1 MIGRIGLLGGS
12 RSRILRGELTMQRF
26 RLRSI
31 RSGLVAGV
39 LLGALALPA
48 ADALAAAEEGAGLEE
63 VVVTAQKRE
72 QNLQDVGI
80 SVAAFSGEQL
90 ADLGISDT
98 TQITQ
103 QIPSMQMN
111 AWSPVLTVF
120 NLRGISQ
127 NSFTDNLEAPVAVY
141 VDDAYVSSMNAIS
154 GQMFDMKRVEVLRG
168 PQGTLFGR
176 NATGG
181 LVHFL
186 THGADE
192 SEANGYVDVGYASYA
207 RRSLEAAD
215 RVRGR
220 VAGRW
225 EKANGYVKAVT
236 PGGRDVGGANG
247 WAGRGDLQIDATDKF
262 KIDVMY
268 KYSKDTD
275 VPTGGYIF
283 MPYGDNSKAYI
294 PTEWIDFTQNV
305 IFGGSS
311 DPSPYGSF
319 RDAAADIFFC
329 PDQLACFAPSNSAGL
344 TIFRGDS
351 PQPYQH
357 RSDYNGHMNRTIHN
371 GTVKLDWDAGPFN
384 VVSITNFMKLD
395 KDYSEDGDG
404 LPITIIEFTTINH
417 MKQYSEE
424 LRLSHD
430 ADGFRWQA
438 GAYYL
443 NINIDASAKTVGAPV
458 LNLAQS
464 LIDDGT
470 ITEIGALPAV
480 DQIYTLKSKNW
491 SVFAQTEYDFAGDNT
506 LITGLRWSQDN
517 KHLLYHSQYSD
528 SLQNVPG
535 FNLQQAI
542 AAAGGGDQ
550 DRVDYGDWA
559 ARLELDHHFSKDV
572 MVFGSYNRGIKGGNF
587 NTAANVQLD
596 NVRHDEEVL
605 HSFELGAKSTFLD
618 GRARL
623 NATAFYYDYKNYQVF
638 ALVGGQPQVR
648 NSDATIK
655 GGEIEFFLKPSRH
668 WDVSLGASFLDSK
681 IDKVPVAGVQV
692 PPAGLPIIHWPEA
705 YVYDTRMPNAPD
717 YSVNYLLRYNW
728 DMLAGTMAVQLDG
741 VYYAD
746 QYLEA
751 TNGGASFQ
759 KAYGISNAHLN
770 YSGPGDHFQIDAWV
784 KNLGDKAYKTYT
796 LDLGILGATAFY
808 GPPRTFGANLSY
820 HF

>member
-1 MIGRIGLLGGS
+1 MQRSSLPSIRTGLAVGALLG
-12 RSRILRGELTMQRF
+12 T
-26 RLRSI
+26 
-31 RSGLVAGV
+31 LVLPAA
-39 LLGALALPA
+39 GALA
-48 ADALAAAEEGAGLEE
+48 AEDTGGLEE

-80 SVAAFSGEQL
+80 SVAAFSGDQL
-90 ADLGISDT
+90 ADLGVTDT
-98 TQITQ
+98 TAITQ

-192 SEANGYVDVGYASYA
+192 QETNGYVEVGYASYA
-207 RRSLEAAD
+207 RRSLEGALGGSFSD

-220 VAGRW
+220 IAGRW
-225 EKANGYVKAVT
+225 EKANGYVKAAVPT
-236 PGGRDVGGANG
+236 ARAVGGADG
-247 WAGRGDLQIDATDKF
+247 YALRGALQFDATDNL
-262 KIDVMY
+262 KIDVLY
-268 KYSKDTD
+268 KYSKDKD

-283 MPYGDNSKAYI
+283 MPYADQESGYI
-294 PTEWIDFTQNV
+294 PTEWIDLICECT
-305 IFGGSS
+305 SS
-311 DPSPYGSF
+311 ELSPTEFADF
-319 RDAAADIFFC
+319 RSITAGVFFN
-329 PDQLACFAPSNSAGL
+329 PVDGFAPSNAAGL
-344 TIFRGDS
+344 TTFRGDS
-351 PQPYQH
+351 PEPYTH
-357 RSDYNGHMNRTIHN
+357 YSDYRGYMNRAINN
-371 GTVKLDWDAGPFN
+371 GTVKLNWAAGPVD

-395 KDYSEDGDG
+395 KFYTEDGDG
-404 LPITIIEFTTINH
+404 IPATIIEFTTINN
-417 MKQYSEE
+417 MKQWSEE
-424 LRLSHD
+424 LRLSHS
-430 ADGFRWQA
+430 ADRFRWQA

-443 NINIDASAKTVGAPV
+443 NIDIDASAKTVGAPV
-458 LNLAQS
+458 QGLANDLLNPPDGS
-464 LIDDGT
+464 EPVIDH
-470 ITEIGALPAV
+470 IGIDPAV

-491 SVFAQTEYDFAGDNT
+491 SVFAQTEYDFAGNNT

-517 KHLLYHSQYSD
+517 KHLLYHSFYSD
-528 SLQNVPG
+528 KTATGAIDNNVPG
-535 FNLQQAI
+535 FNLQQSI
-542 AAAGGGDQ
+542 INAGGGDQ

-572 MVFGSYNRGIKGGNF
+572 MVYGSYNRGIKGGNF
-587 NTAANVQLD
+587 NTAANVTLD
-596 NVRHDEEVL
+596 NVQHKEEVL
-605 HSFELGAKSTFLD
+605 HSFELGAKTTFWD

-623 NATAFYYDYKNYQVF
+623 NASAFYYDYQDYQVF

-648 NSDATIK
+648 NADAKIK

-681 IDKVPVAGVQV
+681 IDRVPVAGYQY
-692 PPAGLPIIHWPEA
+692 PPAGLPPIDWPED
-705 YVYDTRMPNAPD
+705 YVYNTKMPNAPD
-717 YSVNYLLRYNW
+717 YSVNYLVRYNW
-728 DMLAGTMAVQLDG
+728 DMFAGTMAVQLDG

-759 KAYGISNAHLN
+759 KAYGITNAHLN